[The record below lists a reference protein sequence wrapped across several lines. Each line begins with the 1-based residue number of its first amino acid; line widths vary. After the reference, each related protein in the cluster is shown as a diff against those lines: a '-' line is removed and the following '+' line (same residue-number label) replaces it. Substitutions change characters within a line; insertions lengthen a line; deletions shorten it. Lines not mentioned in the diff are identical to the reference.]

1 VITNSYFGQ
10 KTVTVNQ
17 EASYGTNRIWTNNP
31 TFLLSG
37 QLTGI
42 NTISFSPHI

>member
-1 VITNSYFGQ
+1 
-10 KTVTVNQ
+10 VTVNQ

-37 QLTGI
+37 QLTGMSSVLSGSCLSLFA
-42 NTISFSPHI
+42 NN